1 MKSKKKSLVKNEK
14 FCDCV
19 ERIAN
24 EIRHTAAGDV
34 SALEVIARK
43 IVAGSTKGDY
53 RMLQLFVDIMKTQQL
68 QVEQYNFEL
77 PKFVY
82 NIKAK

>member
-24 EIRHTAAGDV
+24 EIRQTSKGDMTG
-34 SALEVIARK
+34 LEVISRN
-43 IVAGSTKGDY
+43 IVNGSIKGDY